1 MRQRRTQ
8 RGIPAGSRSGTPER
22 GEIDVLPETAAS
34 PGGAWWRHNGTPPR
48 SGADAF
54 AAALRRLERPL
65 FVIERDGRFAV
76 AHDGVAHLGDP
87 PPGGPAREDRPLRG
101 YAPPLHPRDL
111 GDPIFVRD
119 FGLRYPYVA
128 GAMANGITSVEM
140 VVAAGRAG
148 MIGFFGAAGL
158 SPERVEGA
166 IDRIREGLG
175 DRPFGSNLIHSP
187 NDPDLENAIVD
198 LYLRKAVRR
207 VSASAYL
214 ALTEPLVRYRL
225 AGIHRDSDGRVVCP
239 NRVVA
244 KVSRVEVAEKFFS
257 PPPEKILRRLLAD
270 GRISPEAAELA
281 REIPVAEALTAEA
294 DSGGHTDNRPALTLL
309 PTMIALRD
317 RMRAKHG
324 FPHPLPVGLGGGIAT
339 PESAAAAF
347 AMGAAYLV
355 VGSVNQAC
363 VEAGTSPL
371 VRKMLAEAGQ
381 ADVTMAPAADMFEMG
396 VKVQVLKRG
405 TMFAPRAAKLHD
417 LYSRHDRYEDI
428 PEDQRAMLEK
438 TFFRCGFEEAWEK
451 TRIFFESRD
460 PRQNR
465 RAETDP
471 RHRMALVFRSYLGQ
485 SSRWAISGDPS
496 RAMDYQI
503 WCGPAMGAFNEWVR
517 GTFLEGPDRRRTVT
531 VALNLLVGAS
541 VVIRA
546 GWLRQQGVSLPPG
559 AAAFA
564 PRPPEVLEEILGES
578 R

>member
-1 MRQRRTQ
+1 M
-8 RGIPAGSRSGTPER
+8 
-22 GEIDVLPETAAS
+22 LPETAPF

-48 SGADAF
+48 SGAEAF

-65 FVIERDGRFAV
+65 FVIDRNGEFAV
-76 AHDGVAHLGDP
+76 AHDGVARLGDSS
-87 PPGGPAREDRPLRG
+87 PAGSSPDDRPLRG
-101 YAPPLHPRDL
+101 YAPPLRPRDL
-111 GDPIFVRD
+111 GDPAFTRD

-140 VVAAGRAG
+140 VVAMGRAG

-158 SPERVEGA
+158 SPERVEAA
-166 IDRIREGLG
+166 IDRIREALG

-198 LYLRKAVRR
+198 LYLRKGVRL

-225 AGIHRDSDGRVVCP
+225 AGIHRDSGGRVVCP

-257 PPPEKILRRLLAD
+257 PPPEKILRKLLDA
-270 GRISPEAAELA
+270 GQIPPEAAALA
-281 REIPVAEALTAEA
+281 REVPVAEALTAEA
-294 DSGGHTDNRPALTLL
+294 DSGGHTDNRPALALL

-355 VGSVNQAC
+355 TGSVNQAC

-405 TMFAPRAAKLHD
+405 TMFAPRAAKLYD
-417 LYSRHDRYEDI
+417 LYSRHDRYEAI
-428 PEDQRAMLEK
+428 PEDQRALLEK
-438 TFFRCGFEEAWEK
+438 TFFRCGFDEAWAQ
-451 TRIFFESRD
+451 TRAFFERRD
-460 PRQNR
+460 PRQNQ
-465 RAETDP
+465 RAETDLK
-471 RHRMALVFRSYLGQ
+471 HRMALVFRSYLGQ
-485 SSRWAISGDPS
+485 SSRWAIGGDAS
-496 RAMDYQI
+496 RAMDYQV
-503 WCGPAMGAFNEWVR
+503 WCGPAMGAFNEWVK
-517 GTFLEGPDRRRTVT
+517 GTFLEAPEARQTVT

-541 VVIRA
+541 VATRA

-559 AAAFA
+559 AGAFA
-564 PRPPEVLEEILGES
+564 PLPPERLAEILGET